1 MTNRTCT
8 GNIPGT
14 GSRIGTRA
22 GTRLRCTGQNTW
34 RELHAGYSTSG
45 GHVNP
50 PDMGTFADSRETC
63 QPVLATEME
72 TEGEED
78 HCCEHLVSVVEEG
91 GHVEDQ
97 HQGHVDTAPL

>member
-1 MTNRTCT
+1 
-8 GNIPGT
+8 
-14 GSRIGTRA
+14 
-22 GTRLRCTGQNTW
+22 
-34 RELHAGYSTSG
+34 
-45 GHVNP
+45 
-50 PDMGTFADSRETC
+50 MGTFADSRETC